1 MGGRHRAAMRQP
13 DEIGRRRRTRR
24 PACVPRRRPPRQD
37 AGKTERDKRPYDA
50 ELQRKRNGCRLEEL
64 EGGTAGLSTED
75 SKESEL
81 FEEFR

>member
-1 MGGRHRAAMRQP
+1 MGGSTELEVGA
-13 DEIGRRRRTRR
+13 GG
-24 PACVPRRRPPRQD
+24 VPRRRPPRQD